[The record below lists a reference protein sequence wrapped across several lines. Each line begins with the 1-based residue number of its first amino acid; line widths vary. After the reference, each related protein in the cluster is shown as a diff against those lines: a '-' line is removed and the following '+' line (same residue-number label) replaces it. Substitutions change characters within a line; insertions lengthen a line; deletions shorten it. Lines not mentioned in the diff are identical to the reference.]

1 MRFCFTI
8 PALLIG
14 LVVAAPH
21 LRAQRFNG
29 LTLSNSFTDGAT
41 TGSRIGVALR
51 DIDAD
56 RAAALKL
63 GSVTGA
69 EIMAVESGSPA
80 EQAGLKAGDVLLSY
94 NNESIV
100 GAQQLGRLVGETPVG
115 RKVKIEYSRD
125 GKVTTV
131 FATTGA
137 RSAHSIFPLTSQTG
151 FDPSFGPGPSDIFL
165 ASSTPSP
172 HFSWT
177 NPQLGI
183 ECEGLDARNSQLA
196 EFFGV
201 KRGVLVRSVSKD
213 SAAAKAGLRAGDV
226 ITQVSGHPVGDPKE
240 VVYFIRQEQHL
251 AKPFPVEVMRDHKQS
266 TVKISFPSDSQE

>member
-1 MRFCFTI
+1 MRSSFTI
-8 PALLIG
+8 PALLVG
-14 LVVAAPH
+14 LVLSAAH
-21 LRAQRFNG
+21 LPAQRFNG

-63 GSVTGA
+63 GTVTGA
-69 EIMAVESGSPA
+69 EVMAVESGSPA
-80 EQAGLKAGDVLLSY
+80 EQAGIKAGDVLLSY
-94 NNESIV
+94 NSESIV
-100 GAQQLGRLVGETPVG
+100 GAQQLGRLVSETPVG

-125 GKVTTV
+125 GKVSIAIVTTAARPNHALT
-131 FATTGA
+131 FANPGFEPNFGA
-137 RSAHSIFPLTSQTG
+137 
-151 FDPSFGPGPSDIFL
+151 DPNGIFL

-201 KRGVLVRSVSKD
+201 KRGVLVRSVNKD
-213 SAAAKAGLRAGDV
+213 SAAAKGGLRAGDV

>member
-1 MRFCFTI
+1 MRSCFTI

-14 LVVAAPH
+14 LVVSAAH
-21 LRAQRFNG
+21 LPAQRFNG
-29 LTLSNSFTDGAT
+29 LTLSNPFTDGAT

-63 GSVTGA
+63 GNVTGA
-69 EIMAVESGSPA
+69 EVMAVESGSPA
-80 EQAGLKAGDVLLSY
+80 EQAGIKAGDVLLSY

-100 GAQQLGRLVGETPVG
+100 GAQQLGRLVSETPVG

-125 GKVTTV
+125 GKVTTAIV
-131 FATTGA
+131 TTA
-137 RSAHSIFPLTSQTG
+137 MRPTHALTLANPG
-151 FDPSFGPGPSDIFL
+151 FDPNFGPGPNDIFL

-172 HFSWT
+172 HFSWS

-201 KRGVLVRSVSKD
+201 KRGVLVRSVVKE

-240 VVYFIRQEQHL
+240 IIYYIRQEQHL
-251 AKPFPVEVMRDHKQS
+251 AKPFPLEVMRNHKES